1 MEPDLRSRL
10 RNSSERKW
18 FFRTANAR
26 AKKPGP
32 YSDFDYAWWGGER
45 ERESE
50 TNLSHLF
57 VPLHDIVF
65 DFPSVEKKSETE
77 FTAGVLKKD
86 QKHTKG

>member
-1 MEPDLRSRL
+1 MPLLRSQG
-10 RNSSERKW
+10 
-18 FFRTANAR
+18 RTRTSN
-26 AKKPGP
+26 KLGG
-32 YSDFDYAWWGGER
+32 GGER